1 MRGWL
6 GWLGCGLVVLALGT
20 ALALVFLGDLR
31 VYAPPPTVV
40 VPSTYPVGG
49 PPPPPIFVPAWQIT
63 TLGLS
68 VVAIPL
74 AVAGAII
81 GLLDRRTKRG
91 RIVTIGGLVAAL
103 LNFGAVALE
112 FGRAIVGFGGGK

>member
-20 ALALVFLGDLR
+20 ATALVFLGDLR

-40 VPSTYPVGG
+40 VPSTYAVGG
-49 PPPPPIFVPAWQIT
+49 PPPPPVIVPAWQIT

-68 VVAIPL
+68 VIAIPL
-74 AVAGAII
+74 AVVGALI
-81 GLLDRRTKRG
+81 GLLDCRTKRG
-91 RIVTIGGLVAAL
+91 KVVALGGLVAAL
-103 LNFGAVALE
+103 LNFGALALE
-112 FGRAIVGFGGGK
+112 FGRAMGGLGAAK